1 MVKKNE
7 TVVRLR
13 GDNKDLKKSLREA
26 QSELGR
32 TAKRAETANKRFENA
47 LSKTRLKSKSLKK
60 SLAAA
65 RRENDKLSNS
75 FKRASLSAKTL
86 GGAISLVATGIAL
99 KSIIDAAVSIE
110 TLENKMLAA
119 VGSAKVSAE
128 ALKFVRE
135 EADRLGLSFVDAAD
149 GFAGFSAAALRS
161 GLSLKQTKEIF
172 TGISEAAVSLQLS
185 GERVGLIFRA
195 LEQISSKGVLSM
207 EELKL
212 QLGDSLPGALQIAAR
227 SMGKTTSEFIK
238 MVSAGEVMSND
249 FLPNFAKAIKEEL
262 GGSVEEASKSARANM
277 ERLANSFL
285 DLKTKVGDAGFME
298 EFNATLQATDDLLQ
312 NETVIGGLSDL
323 ASGLGSV
330 ATFAVK
336 GTEAFSNL
344 IGDLLS
350 GSKVLNGISTSLG
363 FVAGGYEQIFDSINE
378 HYANVEVDNKRIE
391 LLDNEKVA
399 VNNLL
404 ESIKLLNE
412 TGSSGS
418 VFAPNLEEES
428 QGKDSGNKSSI
439 LEDKLAADLLLLQ
452 DSLLSQ
458 DELEIAKHERSLVAL
473 EELMENKLALTEQEK
488 SLVEQLEET
497 HQDKMANI
505 RIVAEGKV
513 QKELER
519 LANIQKRR
527 KDSFAKFEIARDRRV
542 AFMAI
547 DLAKQL
553 FKENKGILLAE
564 LALKKTIAISEAMV
578 NTSVA
583 VTKALAIDPTG
594 ALATRTKILGGIEV
608 GLIAASGVVEA
619 SGILGSGDRSE
630 RSSTVNDSSTS
641 FSGGQNTLVA
651 PQETEIRPIQEV
663 TINVQGSTIG
673 TEQLREIADGLNDV
687 LDDGFRLEVNQV

>member
-13 GDNKDLKKSLREA
+13 GDNKDLKKSLRES
-26 QSELGR
+26 QVELGR
-32 TAKRAETANKRFENA
+32 TAKKAETANKRFEEA
-47 LSKTRLKSKSLKK
+47 LSKTRLKSKELKK

-86 GGAISLVATGIAL
+86 GGAISLVATGVAL
-99 KSIIDAAVSIE
+99 KSIIDATVSIE

-119 VGSAKVSAE
+119 VSSAEVSAE

-238 MVSAGEVMSND
+238 MVSAGEVMSNE

-285 DLKTKVGDAGFME
+285 DLKTRVGDEGFME
-298 EFNATLQATDDLLQ
+298 EFNATLQATDDLLK

-336 GTEAFSNL
+336 GTEALSNL
-344 IGDLLS
+344 FGDLVS

-363 FVAGGYEQIFDSINE
+363 FIAGGYEQIFNSINE
-378 HYANVEVDNKRIE
+378 HYANVETDNKRIE
-391 LLDNEKVA
+391 LLKNESVA

-418 VFAPNLEEES
+418 VFAPNLGEES
-428 QGKDSGNKSSI
+428 KNKEDGGGSSA
-439 LEDKLAADLLLLQ
+439 LEGKLAADLLLLQ

-473 EELMENKLALTEQEK
+473 EELMVNKLALTEQEK
-488 SLVEQLEET
+488 SLVEQLEQT
-497 HQDKMANI
+497 HQDKMVSI
-505 RIVAEGKV
+505 RIKAENKF
-513 QKELER
+513 QKQKDG
-519 LANIQKRR
+519 LAKKEGRR
-527 KDSFAKFEIARDRRV
+527 KQSAAKMEVALNKKTALMGIA
-542 AFMAI
+542 
-547 DLAKQL
+547 LAKGV
-553 FKENKGILLAE
+553 FSENKALMIAE
-564 LALKKTIAISEAMV
+564 LALRKIYAFQESVI
-578 NTSVA
+578 NTAVA
-583 VTKALAIDPTG
+583 YTRALSMDPTG
-594 ALATRTKILGGIEV
+594 VLATKVQIQGSIQQGI
-608 GLIAASGVVEA
+608 IAASGVVEA
-619 SGILGSGDRSE
+619 AGILSSGSGSE
-630 RSSTVNDSSTS
+630 DLTASNGSSALA
-641 FSGGQNTLVA
+641 SGGQDVYSTPLE
-651 PQETEIRPIQEV
+651 PESRPVHEV
-663 TINVQGSTIG
+663 TVNVTGRSLD
-673 TEQLREIADGLNDV
+673 TEQFREIFDGLNE
-687 LDDGFRLEVNQV
+687 LSNDGYRIRVS